1 MREWN
6 QDIWNWHQWE
16 IIPSSVCLL
25 LAASEMHTVRFT
37 IIRKENV
44 GLGVADPMIVLILVT
59 NAVTRKGEGD
69 ALRGRIEV
77 NENRAGEK
85 STSGML

>member
-37 IIRKENV
+37 IIREENV
-44 GLGVADPMIVLILVT
+44 GLSVADPMIILVLVT
-59 NAVTRKGEGD
+59 NAVRGKAEGNALCGKRK
-69 ALRGRIEV
+69 V
-77 NENRAGEK
+77 NEN
-85 STSGML
+85 